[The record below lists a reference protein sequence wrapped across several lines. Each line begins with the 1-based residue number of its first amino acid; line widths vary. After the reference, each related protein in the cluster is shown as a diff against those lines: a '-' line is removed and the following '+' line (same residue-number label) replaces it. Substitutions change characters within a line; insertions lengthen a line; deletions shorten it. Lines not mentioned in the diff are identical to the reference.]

1 MIIARYTIRKIG
13 PIVVV
18 DEVTRHAME
27 VADKRK
33 TEGTGAV
40 PTTTPNPPKAG
51 GVKAGLA

>member
-40 PTTTPNPPKAG
+40 PTTTPDPPEAG